1 MVFGSMFDF
10 LITKGYTSKFTQQSL
25 DWLPESTTD
34 STLSM
39 TVVGS
44 SSQKVTNITVKAI
57 GAAASF
63 AVTTTTYTSK
73 TVALVTGKN
82 ILQFCNLHEEL
93 INYKM
98 ILIQSIL
105 HEEIV

>member
-73 TVALVTGKN
+73 TYMKYTLIHFNISGILRHLYASFDIKN
-82 ILQFCNLHEEL
+82 
-93 INYKM
+93 
-98 ILIQSIL
+98 
-105 HEEIV
+105 